1 MLAERLFITCLRHI
15 YLLFMEW
22 KLWYNDISRNR
33 SFHIVLVGCHKA
45 VKRVAGLP
53 NWDSNHLACESVVVN
68 IFRHQQA
75 KLMLNFYR
83 L

>member
-1 MLAERLFITCLRHI
+1 MCIVYLIIIINGLILPLYPVLCYDIFI
-15 YLLFMEW
+15 
-22 KLWYNDISRNR
+22 
-33 SFHIVLVGCHKA
+33 KA
-45 VKRVAGLP
+45 VKRIACLCT
-53 NWDSNHLACESVVVN
+53 WDSNHLACESVVVN